1 MKRIVIIL
9 LSLLLLCTVV
19 HTAEAG
25 APLALDYVSDFSI
38 GTDGWY
44 GRGCD
49 LRCTEE
55 GLLAD
60 SRTAAW
66 NSPGRAFE
74 LVPGEIY
81 TISVEVKQEKLSV
94 GSFILSCEHAR
105 NGETTYENIAFVDV
119 PMNEWTTISAQWRA
133 GDYDTYVL
141 YIEGGEPTTPFT
153 IRSFRIKGAAPQ
165 AAEEPAAES
174 FIMPETKEELTA
186 MFNDLELKASYKK
199 DGENNPLFTQRF
211 GADPGYLVYKDRLY
225 IYTTNDVIE
234 YSADGSVRE
243 NSYAQINKINCISS
257 SDLANWTD
265 HGAIPVAGG
274 GPAGSRNGIAKWAV
288 NSWAP
293 AAAHKVINGQDK
305 FFLYFCNGGNGVSVL
320 TADDPAGPWT
330 DPLGRGL
337 ITRATPNCANV
348 TWLFDP
354 AVFVD
359 DDGTGY
365 LYFGGGVPGG
375 KTANPGTIRCVQ
387 LGEDMISIVGVP
399 QVIDAPYVFEDSGM
413 NKINGRYYYNYCSN
427 WQTDG
432 NKLGLTSGAIEYMVG
447 DSPMGPFTYGGEL
460 FVNQGRFFG
469 LYGNNHHSIVTFKG
483 EHYLIYHNRPVEKG
497 MKITGNYRSPQMNVL
512 PVGEDGSLGPVRG
525 TMKGVAQLENF
536 SPYQRVSAQTMY
548 RQAGLTVTGYA
559 ADARTVAASGDWLQL
574 KNVDFSQGAKTF
586 TLCASSAE
594 GGAVRVTTGK
604 IDGDVLCEFTIPAGY
619 EGQITVDAA
628 NVEGVTDLYII
639 FAGNVTA
646 EWWKINP

>member
-9 LSLLLLCTVV
+9 LSLLILCTVAHATEV
-19 HTAEAG
+19 G
-25 APLALDYVSDFSI
+25 APLALDYQSDFSVSI
-38 GTDGWY
+38 DGWV
-44 GRGCD
+44 GRGCSV
-49 LRCTEE
+49 RRTEE

-60 SRTAAW
+60 FRTSTW

-74 LVPGEIY
+74 LVPGEMY
-81 TISVEVKQEKLSV
+81 TISVEILQKKLDT
-94 GSFILSCEHAR
+94 GRFILSCEHTR
-105 NGETTYENIAFVDV
+105 DGETSYENIAFADV
-119 PMNEWTTISAQWRA
+119 PMNEWITISAQWTA

-141 YIEGGEPTTPFT
+141 YIEGGEATTPFT
-153 IRSFRIKGAAPQ
+153 IRNFKIRGAAPKAEEEL
-165 AAEEPAAES
+165 AAEPFFMPA
-174 FIMPETKEELTA
+174 TKEELTA
-186 MFNDLELKASYKK
+186 MFDGLKLNQSYKK

-211 GADPGYLVYKDRLY
+211 GADPGYLVWNDRLY

-234 YSADGSVRE
+234 YNADGSVRE

-257 SDLANWTD
+257 SDLTNWTD
-265 HGAIPVAGG
+265 HGAIPVAG
-274 GPAGSRNGIAKWAV
+274 RNGIAKWAN

-293 AAAHKVINGQDK
+293 AAAHKVIDGQDK

-330 DPLGRGL
+330 DPLGHGL

-365 LYFGGGVPGG
+365 LYFGGGVPEGM
-375 KTANPGTIRCVQ
+375 TANPGTIRCVQ
-387 LGEDMISIVGVP
+387 LGEDMISIVGTP

-432 NKLGLTSGAIEYMVG
+432 NTMGITSGAIEYMVG

-469 LYGNNHHSIVTFKG
+469 LYGNNHHSIATFKG
-483 EHYLIYHNRPVEKG
+483 ENYLIYHNRPVEKG
-497 MKITGNYRSPQMNVL
+497 MKITGNYRSPQINVL
-512 PVGEDGSLGPVRG
+512 PVNEDGSLGPVKG
-525 TMKGVAQLENF
+525 TMKGVNQLENF
-536 SPYQRVSAQTMY
+536 SPYQRVSARTMY
-548 RQAGLTVTGYA
+548 RQAGLIVEGYA
-559 ADARTVAASGDWLQL
+559 EVARTVATSGDWLQL

-586 TLCASSAE
+586 TMSASSAE

-604 IDGDVLCEFTIPAGY
+604 IDGTVLCEFTLPAGH
-619 EGQITVDAA
+619 EGEITVDAA

-646 EWWKINP
+646 DWWTINP

>member
-1 MKRIVIIL
+1 MRRTVIIL
-9 LSLLLLCTVV
+9 LTLLLCVSI
-19 HTAEAG
+19 ARA
-25 APLALDYVSDFSI
+25 AALDYQSDFSA
-38 GTDGWY
+38 GADGWY
-44 GRGCD
+44 GRGCSV
-49 LRCTEE
+49 RVTAE
-55 GLLAD
+55 GLLAEG
-60 SRTAAW
+60 RTATW
-66 NSPGRAFE
+66 NSPGRAFA
-74 LVPGEIY
+74 LAPGESY
-81 TISVEVKQEKLSV
+81 TISVEVLQTTLDT
-94 GSFILSCEHAR
+94 GRFILSCEHAR
-105 NGETTYENIAFVDV
+105 DGETSYENIAFADV
-119 PMNEWTTISAQWRA
+119 PMNEWTTISAQWTA

-141 YIEGGEPTTPFT
+141 YIEGGEATTPFT
-153 IRSFRIKGAAPQ
+153 IRNFRIHGAAPK
-165 AAEEPAAES
+165 AEEKPAAEN
-174 FIMPETKEELTA
+174 FIMPESKEELTA
-186 MFNDLELKASYKK
+186 MFNNLTLNQSYKK

-234 YSADGSVRE
+234 YNADGTVRE

-257 SDLANWTD
+257 SDLVNWTD
-265 HGAIPVAGG
+265 HGAIPVAGR
-274 GPAGSRNGIAKWAV
+274 SGIAKWAV

-293 AAAHKVINGQDK
+293 AACHKVINGEDK

-330 DPLGRGL
+330 DPLGHGL

-348 TWLFDP
+348 LWLFDP

-365 LYFGGGVPGG
+365 LYFGGGVPEG
-375 KTANPGTIRCVQ
+375 KDANPGTIRCVQ
-387 LGEDMISIVGVP
+387 LGEDMISIVGEP

-427 WQTDG
+427 WNTTG
-432 NKLGLTSGAIEYMVG
+432 NTMGITNGAIEYMVS

-483 EHYLIYHNRPVEKG
+483 EHYLVYHNRPVEKA
-497 MKITGNYRSPQMNVL
+497 MKITGNYRSPQINVL
-512 PVGEDGSLGPVRG
+512 PVGEDGSLGPVKG

-536 SPYQRVSAQTMY
+536 NPYQRVSAQTMY
-548 RQAGLTVTGYA
+548 RQAGLAVEGYA
-559 ADARTVAASGDWLQL
+559 QNARTVAASGDWLQL
-574 KNVDFSQGAKTF
+574 KNVDFTQGAKAF
-586 TLCASSAE
+586 NMSLASAE
-594 GGAVRVTTGK
+594 GGAVRVTTSK
-604 IDGDVLCEFTIPAGY
+604 IDGPVLCEFTVPAGH
-619 EGQITVDAA
+619 EGEITIETA

-646 EWWKINP
+646 DWWTINP

>member
-1 MKRIVIIL
+1 MKRIAIIL
-9 LSLLLLCTVV
+9 FCLLMLCTIAQA
-19 HTAEAG
+19 AE
-25 APLALDYVSDFSI
+25 LDYQSDFSVSI
-38 GTDGWY
+38 DGWM
-44 GRGCD
+44 GRGCSV
-49 LRCTEE
+49 RRTEE
-55 GLLAD
+55 GLLTD
-60 SRTAAW
+60 FRTAAW

-81 TISVEVKQEKLSV
+81 TISVEILQKKLDT
-94 GSFILSCEHAR
+94 GRFILSCEHAR
-105 NGETTYENIAFVDV
+105 GGETSYENIAFADV
-119 PMNEWTTISAQWRA
+119 PMNEWTTISAQWTA

-153 IRSFRIKGAAPQ
+153 IRNFKIRGAAPKTEEEL
-165 AAEEPAAES
+165 AAEP
-174 FIMPETKEELTA
+174 FNMPQTKEELTA
-186 MFNDLELKASYKK
+186 MFNDLKLNHSYKI

-234 YSADGSVRE
+234 YNADGTVRE

-257 SDLANWTD
+257 SDLTNWTD
-265 HGAIPVAGG
+265 HGAIPVAG
-274 GPAGSRNGIAKWAV
+274 RNGIAKWAV

-293 AAAHKVINGQDK
+293 AACHKVINGEDK

-330 DPLGRGL
+330 DPLGHGL
-337 ITRATPNCANV
+337 ITRATPNCADV
-348 TWLFDP
+348 LWLFDP

-365 LYFGGGVPGG
+365 LYFGGGVPED
-375 KTANPGTIRCVQ
+375 KIANPGTIRCVQ
-387 LGEDMISIVGVP
+387 LGEDMISIVGEP

-413 NKINGRYYYNYCSN
+413 NKINGKYYYNYCSN

-432 NKLGLTSGAIEYMVG
+432 NTMGITSGAINYMVSDG
-447 DSPMGPFTYGGEL
+447 PMGPFTYGGEL

-469 LYGNNHHSIVTFKG
+469 LYGNNHHSIATFKG

-497 MKITGNYRSPQMNVL
+497 MKITGNYRSPQINVL
-512 PVGEDGSLGPVRG
+512 PVNEDGSLGPVKG

-536 SPYQRVSAQTMY
+536 NPYQKVSAQTMY
-548 RQAGLTVTGYA
+548 RQAGLTVEGYA
-559 ADARTVAASGDWLQL
+559 ADARTVATSGDWLQL

-586 TLCASSAE
+586 TLCASSQE

-604 IDGDVLCEFTIPAGY
+604 IDGAVLCEFTIPAGH
-619 EGQITVDAA
+619 EGEITVDTAA
-628 NVEGVTDLYII
+628 AEGVTDLYII

-646 EWWKINP
+646 DWWTIKP